1 MDENEKS
8 HENEKDEKG
17 VNYID
22 LPEGNDDEFADLPDD
37 ERAIIADTSE
47 EAPKVYKGQGPLDS
61 PVTERDYNNGSQ
73 IYSSDTTLD
82 EPVDDY
88 RPPSTPSPTANTR
101 PLIDKK
107 EEKYQAELGK
117 NDAHRYAQETL
128 GEKPAGTA
136 PDNPAVATMG
146 AKERKENLAMTI
158 DNVIMGY
165 EKLKFFLGNIFTIGE
180 KTIIKRQSQGKAP
193 AGWAILHDK
202 GSNQT
207 LTLVDF
213 INKTN
218 DYIHKACRVSDDFKT
233 SIKPMLMAEFDKRGW
248 IASSQQNIFFMVGQD
263 LLMMG
268 QQLMSLKMNMN
279 QVLKRADDEFE
290 KMKVDGMITDRELYN
305 MNLVQPVNQT
315 QQKAHVE
322 YVHPQQQA
330 AQPKPNA
337 EKPAEKVVVEKKV
350 EKKVEPEFEIP
361 E

>member
-1 MDENEKS
+1 MDNENS
-8 HENEKDEKG
+8 HENEKDEKE
-17 VNYID
+17 VRLID
-22 LPEGNDDEFADLPDD
+22 LPETEDDEFADLPDD
-37 ERAIIADTSE
+37 ERAIIAETSE
-47 EAPKVYKGQGPLDS
+47 AAPKVYKGQGPLDS
-61 PVTERDYNNGSQ
+61 PVIERDYNNGSQ
-73 IYSSDTTLD
+73 IYSSDVTLD

-88 RPPSTPSPTANTR
+88 RPPSTPSPTANR

-117 NDAHRYAQETL
+117 NDTQRYAQENL

-136 PDNPAVATMG
+136 PDNPAVSTMG
-146 AKERKENLAMTI
+146 AKERKENLAMTV

-180 KTIIKRQSQGKAP
+180 KTIIKRQTEGKAP

-207 LTLVDF
+207 LTLIDF

-218 DYIHKACRVSDDFKT
+218 DFIHKACKVSEDFKT
-233 SIKPMLMAEFDKRGW
+233 SIRPMLAAEFDKRGW
-248 IASSQQNIFFMVGQD
+248 IVSPQQNILFMVGQD

-279 QVLKRADDEFE
+279 QVLKRADEEFE
-290 KMKVDGMITDRELYN
+290 KMKIEGTITDRELYN
-305 MNLVQPVNQT
+305 MNLVQPAYQAPS
-315 QQKAHVE
+315 QQKP
-322 YVHPQQQA
+322 PQPQPQPQP
-330 AQPKPNA
+330 QPKN
-337 EKPAEKVVVEKKV
+337 EKEKVVVETVKKV
-350 EKKVEPEFEIP
+350 VVEPEFEMP